1 MFLIINEDCVASQAV
16 NCVSATSTMATPKA
30 RGFHVPAEWEEHS
43 ACLIGWT
50 CRKGLW
56 PEEGKLVQ
64 RVIMNV
70 IRAISKYEKVL
81 VVAREGG
88 FVF

>member
-1 MFLIINEDCVASQAV
+1 M
-16 NCVSATSTMATPKA
+16 
-30 RGFHVPAEWEEHS
+30 PAEWEEHD

-56 PEEGKLVQ
+56 PEEGKLVR

-70 IRAISKYEKVL
+70 IRAISQYEKVL

-88 FVF
+88 CWLSKVLPRQLLLLGLQIR